1 MILKTN
7 QWQNKEWL
15 LPDSIFLMSAIL
27 SFLLGVKK
35 RLLKI
40 QKFTTQTIEQ
50 FLFGNWIFPFVV
62 TFHIFTSSPIPHFWK
77 ANIVIVTQCH
87 PPLTTLDRLC
97 MINFSKEQLQ
107 LVSTESTKGSNRVQ
121 GIIMKLSFCH
131 GYRAKCHLKPLFHSV
146 SILWGNMRN
155 QSEI

>member
-1 MILKTN
+1 M
-7 QWQNKEWL
+7 
-15 LPDSIFLMSAIL
+15 LPDSIFLMFAIV
-27 SFLLGVKK
+27 SFFLCVKK

-40 QKFTTQTIEQ
+40 QNCLTQTIS
-50 FLFGNWIFPFVV
+50 FGNWIFPFVV
-62 TFHIFTSSPIPHFWK
+62 TFHMFTISPIPHFWK

-97 MINFSKEQLQ
+97 MINFSKEQVQ

-131 GYRAKCHLKPLFHSV
+131 GYRARCHFKPLFHDV
-146 SILWGNMRN
+146 SILWGNIGN
-155 QSEI
+155 PSEIYE